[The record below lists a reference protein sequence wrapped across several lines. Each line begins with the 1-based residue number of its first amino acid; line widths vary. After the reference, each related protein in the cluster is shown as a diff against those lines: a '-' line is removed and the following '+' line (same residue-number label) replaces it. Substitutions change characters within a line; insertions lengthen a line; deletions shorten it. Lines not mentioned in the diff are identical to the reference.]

1 MNNFR
6 FRIADFRLNLKSKI
20 ENLKSVERGGSEMK
34 NHPKYWQGAAIILAG
49 LIFFAGATPAR
60 AQKEMPEITIATAVS
75 NFAFAAVWVA
85 ERLKYFEEE
94 GVRAKITVAGGGSPC
109 QTAAVGRSVNFCAS
123 SSEGL
128 VLARL
133 EGAPLIAIQAH
144 NRNLTLSVTVR
155 KAIAE
160 KFKVTRKSPVAE
172 RMKVLTQL
180 GPIGAT
186 SPGAVSEQI
195 FKFLV
200 KKAGGN
206 PEKLKFVYLGG
217 PQLGSSLV
225 NDVIDA
231 FALSPP
237 SGEVT
242 EPTGKGY
249 VLIPLGLGEVA
260 ELTNYP
266 YEVLMVRPDF
276 AEQNPNLAKAAARAI
291 SRAGALF
298 TKSPEVA
305 KAALRGHRFSNPK
318 VLSDEVFELSY
329 AMTAK
334 AMPLWG
340 DMNAQGWQR
349 VIDFSA
355 GAGIIKDPKQAPSAA
370 EGVLWTNKYIGK
382 GP

>member
-1 MNNFR
+1 MRSSNR
-6 FRIADFRLNLKSKI
+6 FRMTL
-20 ENLKSVERGGSEMK
+20 
-34 NHPKYWQGAAIILAG
+34 IILMVLALFLAIG
-49 LIFFAGATPAR
+49 PQAR
-60 AQKEMPEITIATAVS
+60 AQKDMPEVTIATAVS
-75 NFAFAAVWVA
+75 NFAFAALWVA

-94 GVRAKITVAGGGSPC
+94 GIRAKITVAGGGSPC
-109 QTAAVGRSVNFCAS
+109 QTAVVGRSVNFCAS

-128 VLARL
+128 VLAKI

-160 KFKVTRKSPVAE
+160 KFKLTRKSPIAE

-180 GPIGAT
+180 GPLGAT

-195 FKFLV
+195 IKFLV
-200 KKAGGN
+200 GKIKGN
-206 PEKLKFVYLGG
+206 PDKLKFVYLGG
-217 PQLGSSLV
+217 PELGSSLM
-225 NDVIDA
+225 NNVIDA

-237 SGEVT
+237 SGELT
-242 EPTGKGY
+242 EAAGKGY

-266 YEVLMVRPDF
+266 YEVLMARPDF

-298 TKSPEVA
+298 NKSPDVA
-305 KAALRGHRFSNPK
+305 KAALRSHRFSDPK
-318 VLSDEVFELSY
+318 KLSDDVFELSY

-340 DMNAQGWQR
+340 DMNAEGWQK
-349 VIDFSA
+349 VLNFSI
-355 GAGIIKDPKQAPSAA
+355 GAGIVKDPSKAPSAE
-370 EGVLWTNKYIGK
+370 EGVMWTNKYVGK